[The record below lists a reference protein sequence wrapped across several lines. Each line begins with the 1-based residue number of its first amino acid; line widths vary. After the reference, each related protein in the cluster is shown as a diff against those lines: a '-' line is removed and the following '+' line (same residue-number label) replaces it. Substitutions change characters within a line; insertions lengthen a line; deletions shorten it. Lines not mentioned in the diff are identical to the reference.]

1 LAKKL
6 MNSKSTRNDKCMSK
20 KEEINEQEPTQ
31 ESTDTVETP
40 GDAGQSPAEQAH
52 ENQAQEQA
60 EESTEQKLTREL
72 AEAKDKH
79 LRLYSEFE
87 NFRRRTAKE
96 RLDLIATANADLILS
111 LLPVVD
117 DFERA
122 QKAAEG
128 DPALEAQQEGMNLIY
143 HKLMKEL
150 SQKGLKPMDDLIGS
164 KFDAEVHEA
173 ISQIPAPEEKLK
185 NRIVDVVEK
194 GYYLK
199 EKVIRYAKVVIGT

>member
-1 LAKKL
+1 
-6 MNSKSTRNDKCMSK
+6 MSK
-20 KEEINEQEPTQ
+20 KEEIKEQ
-31 ESTDTVETP
+31 ESTEESLDTAETQKE
-40 GDAGQSPAEQAH
+40 ANHTAEADQ
-52 ENQAQEQA
+52 ENQNTSEEQV
-60 EESTEQKLTREL
+60 EESLEEKLTREL

-96 RLDLIATANADLILS
+96 RLELIGTANADLILS

-128 DPALEAQQEGMNLIY
+128 DPASEAQLEGMNLIY

-150 SQKGLKPMDDLIGS
+150 GQKGLKPMDNLIGT

-173 ISQIPAPEEKLK
+173 ISQIPAPEDKLK
-185 NRIVDVVEK
+185 NCIVDVVEK
-194 GYYLK
+194 GYYLND
-199 EKVIRYAKVVIGT
+199 KVIRYAKVVIGT